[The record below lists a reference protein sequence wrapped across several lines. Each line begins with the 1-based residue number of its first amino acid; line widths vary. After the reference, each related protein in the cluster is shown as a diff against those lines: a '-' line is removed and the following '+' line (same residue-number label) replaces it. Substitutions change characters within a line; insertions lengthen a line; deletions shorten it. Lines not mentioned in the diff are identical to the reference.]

1 MDPQE
6 GALNMT
12 FTITKQPRSFRRPTG
27 TAKSKVH
34 VARQSHIYQQ
44 IYKRIRFVNKFGT
57 YSETS
62 ISVDLT
68 S

>member
-6 GALNMT
+6 GALNMK

-27 TAKSKVH
+27 TVKPKEH
-34 VARQSHIYQQ
+34 VERQSHMYQQ
-44 IYKRIRFVNKFGT
+44 IYKQIRYVNKFGT
-57 YSETS
+57 CTKTS
-62 ISVDLT
+62 IRVDLT